1 MNQKGVNLVSKY
13 TTEVRFICET
23 EAGLTES
30 VGYSK
35 VNEVL
40 DKSWDKIFDAGDWDI
55 YDEEYRPILCKKILK
70 HFYTREIGAET
81 AGLWK
86 LWLNQRMAEIMPYYN
101 QLYKS
106 TLLEFNPLY
115 DTDYKTE
122 GNRKTDEDEQSG
134 RETNSDYTRTDN
146 LQNKRTDDLTSQR
159 TDNLNSTRTDNLQ
172 QARTDNLQQVRNDN
186 LHENTSDT
194 RYDLYSDTPQGALTG
209 VESETYLTNAR
220 KVTDIANKDNT
231 GTQTTDNTGTQ
242 TTDNTGTQDLKNTGT
257 QTVDNTGTQTVEN
270 TGTVNNIGSD
280 TENSKRVLNNTQD
293 YVEHVIGKRGTQSY
307 AKMIMELRD
316 SFVNIDMMIID
327 ELNDLFF
334 NLW

>member
-1 MNQKGVNLVSKY
+1 MSKY

-40 DKSWDKIFDAGDWDI
+40 DKSWDKIFDSGDWEI

-70 HFYTREIGAET
+70 HFYTREISAET

-172 QARTDNLQQVRNDN
+172 QVRNDD

-220 KVTDIANKDNT
+220 KVTDN
-231 GTQTTDNTGTQ
+231 GSRDNTGTQ

-293 YVEHVIGKRGTQSY
+293 YAEHVIGKRGTQSY
-307 AKMIMELRD
+307 AKMIVELRD
-316 SFVNIDMMIID
+316 SFINIDMMIID
-327 ELNDLFF
+327 ELNGLFF

>member
-1 MNQKGVNLVSKY
+1 MSKY

-23 EAGLTES
+23 EAGLTDS

-35 VNEVL
+35 VDEVL
-40 DKSWDKIFDAGDWDI
+40 DKSWDKIFDSGDWEI

-86 LWLNQRMAEIMPYYN
+86 LWLNQRMTEIMPYYN

-122 GNRKTDEDEQSG
+122 GNRKTNEGEESG
-134 RETNSDYTRTDN
+134 KETKSDYTRTDD
-146 LQNKRTDDLTSQR
+146 LQSKRTDDLTSQR

-172 QARTDNLQQVRNDN
+172 QVRNDD
-186 LHENTSDT
+186 LHETTSNT

-220 KVTDIANKDNT
+220 KVTDK
-231 GTQTTDNTGTQ
+231 GSRDNTGTQ

-270 TGTVNNIGSD
+270 TGTVNNKGSD
-280 TENSKRVLNNTQD
+280 TENSKRALNNTQD
-293 YVEHVIGKRGTQSY
+293 YAEHVIGKRGTQSY
-307 AKMIMELRD
+307 PKMIMELRD
-316 SFVNIDMMIID
+316 SFINIDMMIID

>member
-1 MNQKGVNLVSKY
+1 MNQKEVNLVSKY

-40 DKSWDKIFDAGDWDI
+40 DKSWDKIFDSGDWEI

-122 GNRKTDEDEQSG
+122 GNRKTDEGEESG

-146 LQNKRTDDLTSQR
+146 LQNKRTDDL
-159 TDNLNSTRTDNLQ
+159 NSKRTDNLQ
-172 QARTDNLQQVRNDN
+172 AIKTYNSEQTRTDN
-186 LHENTSDT
+186 LHENTSGT

-220 KVTDIANKDNT
+220 KITDTGTRDNT
-231 GTQTTDNTGTQ
+231 GTQQTETNGNDLLSNTGSQDINNTGTQ
-242 TTDNTGTQDLKNTGT
+242 TI
-257 QTVDNTGTQTVEN
+257 EN
-270 TGTVNNIGSD
+270 TGNVNNKGKD
-280 TENSKRVLNNTQD
+280 TENTKRVMNNTQD
-293 YVEHVIGKRGTQSY
+293 YAEHVMGKRGTQSY

-316 SFVNIDMMIID
+316 SFINIDMTIID

>member
-1 MNQKGVNLVSKY
+1 MSKY

-35 VNEVL
+35 VDEVL

-122 GNRKTDEDEQSG
+122 GNSKTDEGEESG
-134 RETNSDYTRTDN
+134 RESKSDYTRTDD
-146 LQNKRTDDLTSQR
+146 LQSKRTDDLTSQR

-172 QARTDNLQQVRNDN
+172 QVRNDD
-186 LHENTSDT
+186 LHETTSNT

-220 KVTDIANKDNT
+220 KVTDNGNR
-231 GTQTTDNTGTQ
+231 DNTGTQ

-270 TGTVNNIGSD
+270 SGTVNNKGGD

-293 YVEHVIGKRGTQSY
+293 YAEHVIGKRGTQSY

-316 SFVNIDMMIID
+316 SFINIDMMIID

>member
-1 MNQKGVNLVSKY
+1 MTLQKANQKEVNLVSKY

-23 EAGLTES
+23 EGGLTES
-30 VGYSK
+30 VGCSK
-35 VNEVL
+35 VDEVL
-40 DKSWDKIFDAGDWDI
+40 NKSWDKIFDAGDWDI

-86 LWLNQRMAEIMPYYN
+86 LWLNQRMGEIMPYYN

-122 GNRKTDEDEQSG
+122 GNRKTDEGEQSG
-134 RETNSDYTRTDN
+134 RETNSDYTRTDD
-146 LQNKRTDDLTSQR
+146 LQSKRTDDLTSQR

-172 QARTDNLQQVRNDN
+172 QVRNDD
-186 LHENTSDT
+186 LHETTSNT

-220 KVTDIANKDNT
+220 KVTDN
-231 GTQTTDNTGTQ
+231 GSRDNTGTQ

-270 TGTVNNIGSD
+270 TGTVNNKGSD

-293 YVEHVIGKRGTQSY
+293 YAEHVIGKRGTQSY

-316 SFVNIDMMIID
+316 SFINIDMMIID

>member
-1 MNQKGVNLVSKY
+1 MSKY

-35 VNEVL
+35 VDEVL
-40 DKSWDKIFDAGDWDI
+40 DKSWDKIFDSGDWEI

-86 LWLNQRMAEIMPYYN
+86 LWLNQRMTEIMPYYN

-122 GNRKTDEDEQSG
+122 GNRKTDEGEQVG
-134 RETNSDYTRTDN
+134 RETNSDYTRTDD
-146 LQNKRTDDLTSQR
+146 LQSKRTDDLTSQR

-172 QARTDNLQQVRNDN
+172 QVRNDD
-186 LHENTSDT
+186 LHETTSNT

-220 KVTDIANKDNT
+220 KVTDN
-231 GTQTTDNTGTQ
+231 GSRDNTGTQ

-257 QTVDNTGTQTVEN
+257 QTVDNTGTQTVVN
-270 TGTVNNIGSD
+270 SGTVNNKGSD
-280 TENSKRVLNNTQD
+280 NENSKRVLNNSQD
-293 YVEHVIGKRGTQSY
+293 YAEHVIGKRGTQTY
-307 AKMIMELRD
+307 TKMIMELRD
-316 SFVNIDMMIID
+316 SFINIDMMIID

>member
-1 MNQKGVNLVSKY
+1 MNQKEVNLVSKY

-35 VNEVL
+35 VDEVL
-40 DKSWDKIFDAGDWDI
+40 DKSWDKIFDVGDWEI

-134 RETNSDYTRTDN
+134 RETKSDYTRTDD
-146 LQNKRTDDLTSQR
+146 LQSKRSDDLTSQR
-159 TDNLNSTRTDNLQ
+159 TDNLNSI
-172 QARTDNLQQVRNDN
+172 RTDNLQQVRNDD
-186 LHENTSDT
+186 LHETTSNT

-220 KVTDIANKDNT
+220 KVTDN
-231 GTQTTDNTGTQ
+231 GSRDNTGTQ

-270 TGTVNNIGSD
+270 SGTVNNKGGD

-293 YVEHVIGKRGTQSY
+293 YAEHVIGKRGTQSY

-316 SFVNIDMMIID
+316 SFINIDMMIID

>member
-1 MNQKGVNLVSKY
+1 MSKY

-23 EAGLTES
+23 DAGISES

-35 VNEVL
+35 VDEVL
-40 DKSWDKIFDAGDWDI
+40 DKSWNKIFDSGEWEI

-86 LWLNQRMAEIMPYYN
+86 LWLNQRMTEIMPYYN

-115 DTDYKTE
+115 DTDYTTS
-122 GNRKTDEDEQSG
+122 GNRQTDEGEQSG
-134 RETNSDYTRTDN
+134 RETESDYTRTDD
-146 LQNKRTDDLTSQR
+146 LQSKRTDDL
-159 TDNLNSTRTDNLQ
+159 NSKRIDNLQ
-172 QARTDNLQQVRNDN
+172 ANKTYNSEQTRTDN
-186 LHENTSDT
+186 LHENTSGT

-220 KVTDIANKDNT
+220 KITDTGTRDNT
-231 GTQTTDNTGTQ
+231 GTQQTETNGNDLLSNTGSQDINNTGTQ
-242 TTDNTGTQDLKNTGT
+242 TI
-257 QTVDNTGTQTVEN
+257 EN
-270 TGTVNNIGSD
+270 TGNVNNKGKD
-280 TENSKRVLNNTQD
+280 TENTKRVMNNTQD
-293 YVEHVIGKRGTQSY
+293 YAEHVMGKRGTQSY
-307 AKMIMELRD
+307 PKMIMELRD
-316 SFVNIDMMIID
+316 SFINIDMMIID

>member
-1 MNQKGVNLVSKY
+1 MILQKVNQNRKGVNLVSKY

-35 VNEVL
+35 VDEVL
-40 DKSWDKIFDAGDWDI
+40 DKSWDKIFDTGDWEI
-55 YDEEYRPILCKKILK
+55 YAEEYRPILCKKILK

-115 DTDYKTE
+115 DTNYKTE
-122 GNRKTDEDEQSG
+122 GNRKTDEGEQTG

-172 QARTDNLQQVRNDN
+172 EVRSDN
-186 LHENTSDT
+186 LHETTSNT

-220 KVTDIANKDNT
+220 KVTDN
-231 GTQTTDNTGTQ
+231 GSRDNTGTQ

-270 TGTVNNIGSD
+270 TGTVNNKGSD

-293 YVEHVIGKRGTQSY
+293 YAEHVIGKRGTQSY

-316 SFVNIDMMIID
+316 SFINIDMMIID

>member
-1 MNQKGVNLVSKY
+1 MNLVSKY

-23 EAGLTES
+23 ESGLTES

-35 VNEVL
+35 VDDVL
-40 DKSWDKIFDAGDWDI
+40 DKSWNKIFDTGDWEI

-86 LWLNQRMAEIMPYYN
+86 LWLNQRMGEIMPYYN

-115 DTDYKTE
+115 DTDYTTS
-122 GNRKTDEDEQSG
+122 GNRQTDEGEQSG
-134 RETNSDYTRTDN
+134 RETKSDYTRTDD
-146 LQNKRTDDLTSQR
+146 LQSKRTDDLTSQR

-172 QARTDNLQQVRNDN
+172 QVRNDD
-186 LHENTSDT
+186 LHETTSNIK
-194 RYDLYSDTPQGALTG
+194 YDLYSDTPQGALTG

-220 KVTDIANKDNT
+220 KDTDN
-231 GTQTTDNTGTQ
+231 GSRDNTGTQ

-257 QTVDNTGTQTVEN
+257 QTIDNTGTQTVEN
-270 TGTVNNIGSD
+270 TGTVNNKGSD

-293 YVEHVIGKRGTQSY
+293 YAEHVIGKRGTQSY

-316 SFVNIDMMIID
+316 SFINIDMMIID

>member
-1 MNQKGVNLVSKY
+1 MNQKEVNLVSKY

-35 VNEVL
+35 VNDVL
-40 DKSWDKIFDAGDWDI
+40 DKSWNKIFDPGDWEI

-70 HFYTREIGAET
+70 HFYTREISAET

-86 LWLNQRMAEIMPYYN
+86 LWLNQRMVEIMPYYN

-122 GNRKTDEDEQSG
+122 GNRKTDEGEESG

-146 LQNKRTDDLTSQR
+146 LQNKRTDDL
-159 TDNLNSTRTDNLQ
+159 NSKRIDNLQ
-172 QARTDNLQQVRNDN
+172 ANKTYNSEQTRTDN
-186 LHENTSDT
+186 LHENTSGT

-220 KVTDIANKDNT
+220 KITDTGTRDNT
-231 GTQTTDNTGTQ
+231 GTQETETNGNDLLSNTGSQDINNTGTQ
-242 TTDNTGTQDLKNTGT
+242 TI
-257 QTVDNTGTQTVEN
+257 EN
-270 TGTVNNIGSD
+270 TGNVNNKGKD
-280 TENSKRVLNNTQD
+280 TENTKRVMNNTQD
-293 YVEHVIGKRGTQSY
+293 YAEHVMGKRGTQSY

-316 SFVNIDMMIID
+316 SFINIDMMIID

>member
-1 MNQKGVNLVSKY
+1 MSKY

-35 VNEVL
+35 VDEVL
-40 DKSWDKIFDAGDWDI
+40 DKSWDKIFDSGDWEI
-55 YDEEYRPILCKKILK
+55 YDEEYRPIICKKILK
-70 HFYTREIGAET
+70 HFYTREIAAET
-81 AGLWK
+81 VGLWK

-115 DTDYKTE
+115 DTDYNTS
-122 GNRKTDEDEQSG
+122 GNRKTDEGEQSG

-172 QARTDNLQQVRNDN
+172 QIRNDN

-220 KVTDIANKDNT
+220 KVTDNGNR
-231 GTQTTDNTGTQ
+231 DNTGTQ

-257 QTVDNTGTQTVEN
+257 QTIDNTGTQTVEN
-270 TGTVNNIGSD
+270 SGTVNNKGSD
-280 TENSKRVLNNTQD
+280 KENSKRVLNNTQD
-293 YVEHVIGKRGTQSY
+293 YAEHVVGKRGTQSY
-307 AKMIMELRD
+307 AKIIMELRE
-316 SFVNIDMMIID
+316 SFINIDMMIIE
-327 ELNDLFF
+327 ELSDLFF
-334 NLW
+334 DLW

>member
-1 MNQKGVNLVSKY
+1 MSKY

-30 VGYSK
+30 VGNSK
-35 VNEVL
+35 VDEVL
-40 DKSWDKIFDAGDWDI
+40 DKSWDKIFDSGDWEI

-86 LWLNQRMAEIMPYYN
+86 LWLNQRMTEIMPYYN

-122 GNRKTDEDEQSG
+122 GNRKTDEGEESG

-146 LQNKRTDDLTSQR
+146 LQNKRTD
-159 TDNLNSTRTDNLQ
+159 NLNSKRIDNLQ
-172 QARTDNLQQVRNDN
+172 ANKTYNSEQTRTDN
-186 LHENTSDT
+186 LHENTSGT

-220 KVTDIANKDNT
+220 KITDTGTRDNT
-231 GTQTTDNTGTQ
+231 GTQETETNGNDLLSNTGSQDINNTGTQ
-242 TTDNTGTQDLKNTGT
+242 TI
-257 QTVDNTGTQTVEN
+257 EN
-270 TGTVNNIGSD
+270 TGNVNNKGKD
-280 TENSKRVLNNTQD
+280 TENTKRVMNNTQD
-293 YVEHVIGKRGTQSY
+293 YLEHVVGKRGTQSY

-316 SFVNIDMMIID
+316 SFINIDMMIID

>member
-1 MNQKGVNLVSKY
+1 MSKY

-23 EAGLTES
+23 ESGLSES

-35 VNEVL
+35 VDEVL
-40 DKSWDKIFDAGDWDI
+40 DKSWNKIFDTGDWEI

-122 GNRKTDEDEQSG
+122 GNRKTDEGEESG

-146 LQNKRTDDLTSQR
+146 LQNKRTD
-159 TDNLNSTRTDNLQ
+159 NLNSKRIDNLQ
-172 QARTDNLQQVRNDN
+172 ANKTYNSEQTRTDN
-186 LHENTSDT
+186 LHENTSGT

-220 KVTDIANKDNT
+220 KITDTGTRDNT
-231 GTQTTDNTGTQ
+231 GTQETETNGNDLLSNTGSQDINNTGTQ
-242 TTDNTGTQDLKNTGT
+242 TI
-257 QTVDNTGTQTVEN
+257 EN
-270 TGTVNNIGSD
+270 TGNVNNKGKD
-280 TENSKRVLNNTQD
+280 TENTKRVMNNTQD
-293 YVEHVIGKRGTQSY
+293 YAEHVIGKRGTQSY

-316 SFVNIDMMIID
+316 SFINIDMMIID

>member
-1 MNQKGVNLVSKY
+1 MSKY

-23 EAGLTES
+23 EAGLAES

-35 VNEVL
+35 VDDVL
-40 DKSWDKIFDAGDWDI
+40 DKSWNKIFDTGDWEI

-106 TLLEFNPLY
+106 TLFKFNPLY

-122 GNRKTDEDEQSG
+122 GNRKTDEGEQSG
-134 RETNSDYTRTDN
+134 RETKSDYTRTDD
-146 LQNKRTDDLTSQR
+146 LQSKRTDDLTSQR

-172 QARTDNLQQVRNDN
+172 QVRNDD
-186 LHENTSDT
+186 LHETTSNT

-220 KVTDIANKDNT
+220 KVTDN
-231 GTQTTDNTGTQ
+231 GSRDNTGTQ

-270 TGTVNNIGSD
+270 TGTVNNKGND

-293 YVEHVIGKRGTQSY
+293 YAEHVIGKRGTQSY

-316 SFVNIDMMIID
+316 SFINIDMMIID

>member
-1 MNQKGVNLVSKY
+1 MSKY

-23 EAGLTES
+23 ETGLTES

-35 VNEVL
+35 VDEVL
-40 DKSWDKIFDAGDWDI
+40 DKSWDKIFDTGGWEI
-55 YDEEYRPILCKKILK
+55 YDEEYRAILCKKILK

-86 LWLNQRMAEIMPYYN
+86 LWLNQRMSEIMPYYN

-115 DTDYKTE
+115 DTDYNTS
-122 GNRKTDEDEQSG
+122 GSRQTDEGEQSG
-134 RETNSDYTRTDN
+134 REANTDYTRTDD
-146 LQNKRTDDLTSQR
+146 LQSQR
-159 TDNLNSTRTDNLQ
+159 TDNLNSQRTDNLHSDRDYSSTQ
-172 QARTDNLQQVRNDN
+172 ERTDNL
-186 LHENTSDT
+186 HESNNGT

-209 VESETYLTNAR
+209 VENENYLTNAR
-220 KVTDIANKDNT
+220 KVTENSTKDNT
-231 GTQTTDNTGTQ
+231 GTQNTETAGNESIS
-242 TTDNTGTQDLKNTGT
+242 NTGTQDVKNTGT
-257 QTVDNTGTQTVEN
+257 QTLDNTGTVKN
-270 TGTVNNIGSD
+270 VGKD
-280 TENSKRVLNNTQD
+280 TENSKRVLNNTQE
-293 YVEHVIGKRGTQSY
+293 YAEHVIGKRGTQSY

-316 SFVNIDMMIID
+316 SFINIDMMIID

>member
-1 MNQKGVNLVSKY
+1 MNQNRKGVNLVSKY

-23 EAGLTES
+23 EAGLTDS

-35 VNEVL
+35 VDEVL
-40 DKSWDKIFDAGDWDI
+40 DKSWDKIFDSGDWEI

-86 LWLNQRMAEIMPYYN
+86 LWLNQRMTEIMPYYN

-172 QARTDNLQQVRNDN
+172 QIRNDN
-186 LHENTSDT
+186 LHENTSNT
-194 RYDLYSDTPQGALTG
+194 KYDLYSDTPQGALTG

-220 KVTDIANKDNT
+220 KVTDN
-231 GTQTTDNTGTQ
+231 GSRDNTGTQ

-270 TGTVNNIGSD
+270 TGTVNNKGSD
-280 TENSKRVLNNTQD
+280 TENSKRVLNNTQN
-293 YVEHVIGKRGTQSY
+293 YAEHVIGKRGTQSY

-316 SFVNIDMMIID
+316 SFINIDMMIID

>member
-1 MNQKGVNLVSKY
+1 MSKY
-13 TTEVRFICET
+13 TTEVRLICET

-35 VNEVL
+35 IDEVI
-40 DKSWDKIFDAGDWDI
+40 DKSWNKIFDTNDWEI
-55 YDEEYRPILCKKILK
+55 YDEEYRPIICKKILK

-86 LWLNQRMAEIMPYYN
+86 LWLNQRMVEIMPYYN

-106 TLLEFNPLY
+106 TLFEFNPLY

-122 GNRKTDEDEQSG
+122 GNRKTDEGEQTG
-134 RETNSDYTRTDN
+134 RESNTDYTRTDN

-172 QARTDNLQQVRNDN
+172 QVRNDN
-186 LHENTSDT
+186 LHENTSNT

-220 KVTDIANKDNT
+220 KVTDN
-231 GTQTTDNTGTQ
+231 GSRDNTGTQ

-270 TGTVNNIGSD
+270 SGTVNNKGSD

-293 YVEHVIGKRGTQSY
+293 YAEHVIGKRGSQSY

>member
-1 MNQKGVNLVSKY
+1 MSKY

-35 VNEVL
+35 VDEVL
-40 DKSWDKIFDAGDWDI
+40 DKSWNKIFESGDWEI

-122 GNRKTDEDEQSG
+122 GNRKTDEGEESG

-146 LQNKRTDDLTSQR
+146 LQNKRTDELTSQR
-159 TDNLNSTRTDNLQ
+159 TDNLNSI
-172 QARTDNLQQVRNDN
+172 RTDNLQQVRNDN
-186 LHENTSDT
+186 LHENTSNT
-194 RYDLYSDTPQGALTG
+194 KYDLYSDTPQGALTG

-220 KVTDIANKDNT
+220 KVTDNGSRDNT
-231 GTQTTDNTGTQ
+231 GTQTI
-242 TTDNTGTQDLKNTGT
+242 DNTGTQDLKNTGT

-270 TGTVNNIGSD
+270 TGTVTNKGKD
-280 TENSKRVLNNTQD
+280 TENSKRVMNNTQD
-293 YVEHVIGKRGTQSY
+293 YVEHVVGKRGTQSY
-307 AKMIMELRD
+307 AKIIMELRD
-316 SFVNIDMMIID
+316 SFINIDMMIID

>member
-1 MNQKGVNLVSKY
+1 MSKY

-35 VNEVL
+35 VDDVL
-40 DKSWDKIFDAGDWDI
+40 DKSWDKIFDSGDWEI

-122 GNRKTDEDEQSG
+122 GNRKTDEGEESG
-134 RETNSDYTRTDN
+134 RETKSDYTRTDD
-146 LQNKRTDDLTSQR
+146 LQSKRTDDLTSQR

-172 QARTDNLQQVRNDN
+172 QVRNDN
-186 LHENTSDT
+186 LHEATSNT

-220 KVTDIANKDNT
+220 KVTDN
-231 GTQTTDNTGTQ
+231 GSRDNTGTQ

-270 TGTVNNIGSD
+270 TGTVNNKGSD

-293 YVEHVIGKRGTQSY
+293 YAEHVIGKTGTQSY

>member
-1 MNQKGVNLVSKY
+1 MSKY

-35 VNEVL
+35 VDEVL
-40 DKSWDKIFDAGDWDI
+40 DKSWNKIFDEGDWEI
-55 YDEEYRPILCKKILK
+55 YDEEYRSILCKKILK

-122 GNRKTDEDEQSG
+122 GNRKTDEGEESG

-146 LQNKRTDDLTSQR
+146 LQNKRTD
-159 TDNLNSTRTDNLQ
+159 NLNSKRIDNLQ
-172 QARTDNLQQVRNDN
+172 ANKTYNSEQTRTDN
-186 LHENTSDT
+186 LHENTNGT

-220 KVTDIANKDNT
+220 KITDTGTRDNT
-231 GTQTTDNTGTQ
+231 GTQKTDTNGNDLLTNTGSQDVNNTGTQ
-242 TTDNTGTQDLKNTGT
+242 TI
-257 QTVDNTGTQTVEN
+257 EN
-270 TGTVNNIGSD
+270 TGNINNKGKD
-280 TENSKRVLNNTQD
+280 TENTKRVMNNTQD
-293 YVEHVIGKRGTQSY
+293 YAEHVIGKRGTQSY

-316 SFVNIDMMIID
+316 SFINIDMMIID

>member
-1 MNQKGVNLVSKY
+1 MSKY

-23 EAGLTES
+23 EAGLAES

-35 VNEVL
+35 VDDVL
-40 DKSWDKIFDAGDWDI
+40 DKSWNKIFDTGDWEI

-106 TLLEFNPLY
+106 TLFEFNPLY

-122 GNRKTDEDEQSG
+122 GNRKTDEGEQSG
-134 RETNSDYTRTDN
+134 RETKSDYTRTDD
-146 LQNKRTDDLTSQR
+146 LQSKRTDDLTSQR

-172 QARTDNLQQVRNDN
+172 QVRNDD
-186 LHENTSDT
+186 LHETTSNT

-220 KVTDIANKDNT
+220 KVTDN
-231 GTQTTDNTGTQ
+231 GSRDNTGTQ

-270 TGTVNNIGSD
+270 TGTVNNKGND

-293 YVEHVIGKRGTQSY
+293 YAEHVIGKRGTQSY

-316 SFVNIDMMIID
+316 SFINIDMMIID

>member
-1 MNQKGVNLVSKY
+1 MSKY

-30 VGYSK
+30 IGYSK

-40 DKSWDKIFDAGDWDI
+40 DKSWNKIFESGEWEI

-70 HFYTREIGAET
+70 HFYTREISAET

-122 GNRKTDEDEQSG
+122 GNRKTDEGEESG
-134 RETNSDYTRTDN
+134 RETKSDYTRTDD
-146 LQNKRTDDLTSQR
+146 LQSKRTDDLTSQR

-172 QARTDNLQQVRNDN
+172 QVRNDD
-186 LHENTSDT
+186 LHETTSNT

-220 KVTDIANKDNT
+220 KVTDN
-231 GTQTTDNTGTQ
+231 GSRDNTGTQ

-257 QTVDNTGTQTVEN
+257 QTDDNTGTQSVEN
-270 TGTVNNIGSD
+270 SGTVNNKGSD

-293 YVEHVIGKRGTQSY
+293 YAEHVIGKRGTQSY

-316 SFVNIDMMIID
+316 SFINIDMMIID

>member
-1 MNQKGVNLVSKY
+1 MSKY

-35 VNEVL
+35 VDEVL

-86 LWLNQRMAEIMPYYN
+86 MWLNQRMAEIMPYYN

-106 TLLEFNPLY
+106 TLFEFNPLY

-134 RETNSDYTRTDN
+134 RETKSDYTRTDN

-172 QARTDNLQQVRNDN
+172 QVRNDD
-186 LHENTSDT
+186 LHETTSNT

-220 KVTDIANKDNT
+220 KVTDN
-231 GTQTTDNTGTQ
+231 GSRDNTGTQ

-270 TGTVNNIGSD
+270 SGTVNNKGSD

-293 YVEHVIGKRGTQSY
+293 YAEHVIGKRGTQSY

-316 SFVNIDMMIID
+316 SFINIDMMIID

>member
-1 MNQKGVNLVSKY
+1 MSKY
-13 TTEVRFICET
+13 TTEVRFICEA
-23 EAGLTES
+23 EAGLSES

-35 VNEVL
+35 VDEVL
-40 DKSWDKIFDAGDWDI
+40 NKSWDKIFDSGDWEI

-86 LWLNQRMAEIMPYYN
+86 LWLNQRMSEIMPYYN

-115 DTDYKTE
+115 DTDYTTT
-122 GNRKTDEDEQSG
+122 GNRQTDEGEQTG

-146 LQNKRTDDLTSQR
+146 LNSER
-159 TDNLNSTRTDNLQ
+159 TDNLNSERTDNLNQTRTDNLTE
-172 QARTDNLQQVRNDN
+172 ANSGSEYN
-186 LHENTSDT
+186 
-194 RYDLYSDTPQGALTG
+194 LYSDTPQGALTG

-220 KVTDIANKDNT
+220 KITTDNTRNNT
-231 GTQTTDNTGTQ
+231 GTQEI
-242 TTDNTGTQDLKNTGT
+242 KNTGT
-257 QTVDNTGTQTVEN
+257 QNVSNTGTQNVSN
-270 TGTVNNIGSD
+270 TGTVKNEGNDI
-280 TENSKRVLNNTQD
+280 ENSKRVLNNTQD
-293 YVEHVIGKRGTQSY
+293 YAEHIIGKRGTQSY

-316 SFVNIDMMIID
+316 SFINIDMMIID

>member
-1 MNQKGVNLVSKY
+1 MNQKEVNLVSKY

-35 VNEVL
+35 VDEVL
-40 DKSWDKIFDAGDWDI
+40 DKSWNKIFDSGDWEI

-122 GNRKTDEDEQSG
+122 GNRKTIEGEESG
-134 RETNSDYTRTDN
+134 RETKSDYTRTDD
-146 LQNKRTDDLTSQR
+146 LQSKRTDELTSQR
-159 TDNLNSTRTDNLQ
+159 TDNLNTT
-172 QARTDNLQQVRNDN
+172 RTDNLQQVRNDD
-186 LHENTSDT
+186 LHETTSNT

-220 KVTDIANKDNT
+220 KVTDN
-231 GTQTTDNTGTQ
+231 GSRDNTGTQ

-270 TGTVNNIGSD
+270 RGTVNNKGGD

-293 YVEHVIGKRGTQSY
+293 YAEHVIGKRGTQSY
-307 AKMIMELRD
+307 TKMIMELRD
-316 SFVNIDMMIID
+316 SFINIDMMIID

>member
-1 MNQKGVNLVSKY
+1 MSKY

-40 DKSWDKIFDAGDWDI
+40 DKSWDKIFDSGDWEI

-70 HFYTREIGAET
+70 HFYTREISAET

-172 QARTDNLQQVRNDN
+172 QVRNDD

-220 KVTDIANKDNT
+220 KVTDNGSRDNT
-231 GTQTTDNTGTQ
+231 GTH

-293 YVEHVIGKRGTQSY
+293 YAEHVIGKRGTQSY
-307 AKMIMELRD
+307 AKMIVELRD
-316 SFVNIDMMIID
+316 YFINIDMMIID

>member
-1 MNQKGVNLVSKY
+1 MSKY

-35 VNEVL
+35 VDEVL
-40 DKSWDKIFDAGDWDI
+40 DKSWDKIFDSGDWEI

-86 LWLNQRMAEIMPYYN
+86 LWLNQRMSEIMPYYN

-115 DTDYKTE
+115 DTDYTTT
-122 GNRKTDEDEQSG
+122 GNRQTDEGEQTG

-146 LQNKRTDDLTSQR
+146 LNSER
-159 TDNLNSTRTDNLQ
+159 TDNLNSERTDNLNHTRTDNLTE
-172 QARTDNLQQVRNDN
+172 ANSGSEYN
-186 LHENTSDT
+186 
-194 RYDLYSDTPQGALTG
+194 LYSDTPQGALTG

-220 KVTDIANKDNT
+220 KITTDNTRNNT
-231 GTQTTDNTGTQ
+231 GTQEI
-242 TTDNTGTQDLKNTGT
+242 KNTGT
-257 QTVDNTGTQTVEN
+257 QNVSNTGTQNVSN
-270 TGTVNNIGSD
+270 TGTVKNEGNDI
-280 TENSKRVLNNTQD
+280 ENSKRVLNNTQD
-293 YVEHVIGKRGTQSY
+293 YTEHVIGKRGTQSY
-307 AKMIMELRD
+307 AKIIMELRD
-316 SFVNIDMMIID
+316 SFINIDMMIID

>member
-1 MNQKGVNLVSKY
+1 MSKY

-35 VNEVL
+35 VDEVL
-40 DKSWDKIFDAGDWDI
+40 DKSWDKIFDSGDWEI

-86 LWLNQRMAEIMPYYN
+86 LWLNQRMAEIMSYYN

-122 GNRKTDEDEQSG
+122 GNRKTDEGEESG
-134 RETNSDYTRTDN
+134 RETESDYTRTDD
-146 LQNKRTDDLTSQR
+146 LQSKRTDDL
-159 TDNLNSTRTDNLQ
+159 NSKRIDNLQ
-172 QARTDNLQQVRNDN
+172 ANKTYNSEQTRTDN
-186 LHENTSDT
+186 LHENTSGT

-220 KVTDIANKDNT
+220 KITDTGTRDNT
-231 GTQTTDNTGTQ
+231 GTQQTETNGNDLLSNTGSQDINNTGTQ
-242 TTDNTGTQDLKNTGT
+242 TI
-257 QTVDNTGTQTVEN
+257 EN
-270 TGTVNNIGSD
+270 TGNVNNKGKD
-280 TENSKRVLNNTQD
+280 TENTKRVMNNTQD
-293 YVEHVIGKRGTQSY
+293 YAEHVMGKRGTQSY

-316 SFVNIDMMIID
+316 SFINIDMMIID

>member
-1 MNQKGVNLVSKY
+1 MSKY

-35 VNEVL
+35 VDDVL
-40 DKSWDKIFDAGDWDI
+40 NKSWDKIFDSGDWEI

-134 RETNSDYTRTDN
+134 RETKSDYTRTDN

-172 QARTDNLQQVRNDN
+172 QVRNDD
-186 LHENTSDT
+186 LHETTSNT

-220 KVTDIANKDNT
+220 KVADN
-231 GTQTTDNTGTQ
+231 GSRDNTGTQ

-270 TGTVNNIGSD
+270 TGTVNNKGGD

-293 YVEHVIGKRGTQSY
+293 YAEHVIGKRGTQSY

-316 SFVNIDMMIID
+316 SFINIDMMIID

>member
-1 MNQKGVNLVSKY
+1 MNLVSKY

-23 EAGLTES
+23 EVGLTES

-40 DKSWDKIFDAGDWDI
+40 DKSWNKIFDTGDWEI

-122 GNRKTDEDEQSG
+122 GNRKTDEGEESG

-146 LQNKRTDDLTSQR
+146 LQNKRTD
-159 TDNLNSTRTDNLQ
+159 NLNSKRIDNLQANKYYNSEQTRTD
-172 QARTDNLQQVRNDN
+172 D
-186 LHENTSDT
+186 LHENTSGN

-220 KVTDIANKDNT
+220 KITDTGTRDNT
-231 GTQTTDNTGTQ
+231 GTQKTDTNGNDLLSNTGSQDINNTGTQ
-242 TTDNTGTQDLKNTGT
+242 TI
-257 QTVDNTGTQTVEN
+257 EN
-270 TGTVNNIGSD
+270 TGNVNNKGKD
-280 TENSKRVLNNTQD
+280 TENTKRVMNNTQD
-293 YVEHVIGKRGTQSY
+293 YLEHVVGKRGTQSY

-316 SFVNIDMMIID
+316 SFINIDMMIID

>member
-1 MNQKGVNLVSKY
+1 MSKY

-35 VNEVL
+35 VDEVL
-40 DKSWDKIFDAGDWDI
+40 NKSWDKIFDAGDWDI

-134 RETNSDYTRTDN
+134 RETKSDYTRTDD
-146 LQNKRTDDLTSQR
+146 LQSKRTDDLTSQR

-172 QARTDNLQQVRNDN
+172 QVRNDD
-186 LHENTSDT
+186 LHETTSNT

-220 KVTDIANKDNT
+220 KVTDN
-231 GTQTTDNTGTQ
+231 GSRDNTGTQ

-270 TGTVNNIGSD
+270 SGTVNNKGGD

-293 YVEHVIGKRGTQSY
+293 YAEHVIGKRGTQSY

-316 SFVNIDMMIID
+316 SFINIDMMIID

>member
-1 MNQKGVNLVSKY
+1 MSKY

-23 EAGLTES
+23 EVGLTES

-35 VNEVL
+35 VDEVL

-122 GNRKTDEDEQSG
+122 GNRNTDEDEQSG
-134 RETNSDYTRTDN
+134 RETNSDYT
-146 LQNKRTDDLTSQR
+146 RTDDLTSQR

-172 QARTDNLQQVRNDN
+172 QVRNDD

-220 KVTDIANKDNT
+220 KVTDN
-231 GTQTTDNTGTQ
+231 GSRDNTGTQ

-257 QTVDNTGTQTVEN
+257 QTVDNTGT
-270 TGTVNNIGSD
+270 VNNKGSD

>member
-1 MNQKGVNLVSKY
+1 MSKY

-35 VNEVL
+35 VDEVL

-115 DTDYKTE
+115 DTDYTTS
-122 GNRKTDEDEQSG
+122 GNRQTDEDEQSG
-134 RETNSDYTRTDN
+134 RETESDYTRTDD
-146 LQNKRTDDLTSQR
+146 LQSKRTDDL
-159 TDNLNSTRTDNLQ
+159 NSKRIDNLQ
-172 QARTDNLQQVRNDN
+172 ANKTYNSEQTRTDN
-186 LHENTSDT
+186 LHENTSGT

-220 KVTDIANKDNT
+220 KITDTGTRDNT
-231 GTQTTDNTGTQ
+231 GTQETETNGNDLLSNTGSQDINNTGTQ
-242 TTDNTGTQDLKNTGT
+242 TI
-257 QTVDNTGTQTVEN
+257 EN
-270 TGTVNNIGSD
+270 TGNVNNKGKD
-280 TENSKRVLNNTQD
+280 TENTKRVMNNTQD
-293 YVEHVIGKRGTQSY
+293 YLEHVVGKRGTQSY

-316 SFVNIDMMIID
+316 SFINIDMMIID

>member
-1 MNQKGVNLVSKY
+1 MSKY

-35 VNEVL
+35 VDEVL
-40 DKSWDKIFDAGDWDI
+40 DKSWDKIFDTGDWEI

-122 GNRKTDEDEQSG
+122 GKRKTDEDEQSG
-134 RETNSDYTRTDN
+134 RETNTDYTRTDN

-172 QARTDNLQQVRNDN
+172 QVRNDD

-220 KVTDIANKDNT
+220 KVTDN
-231 GTQTTDNTGTQ
+231 GSRDNTGTQ

-270 TGTVNNIGSD
+270 TGTVNNKGSD

-293 YVEHVIGKRGTQSY
+293 YAEHVIGKRGTQSY

-316 SFVNIDMMIID
+316 SFINIDMMIID

>member
-1 MNQKGVNLVSKY
+1 MSKY

-23 EAGLTES
+23 EAGLAES

-35 VNEVL
+35 VDDVL
-40 DKSWDKIFDAGDWDI
+40 DKSWNKIFDTGDWEI

-106 TLLEFNPLY
+106 TLFEFNPLY

-122 GNRKTDEDEQSG
+122 GNRKTDEGEQSG
-134 RETNSDYTRTDN
+134 RETKSDYTRTDD
-146 LQNKRTDDLTSQR
+146 LQSKRTDDLTSQR

-172 QARTDNLQQVRNDN
+172 QVRNDD
-186 LHENTSDT
+186 LHETTSNT

-220 KVTDIANKDNT
+220 KVTDN
-231 GTQTTDNTGTQ
+231 GSRDNTGTQ

-257 QTVDNTGTQTVEN
+257 QTVDNTGTQTVDN
-270 TGTVNNIGSD
+270 TGTVNNKGND

-293 YVEHVIGKRGTQSY
+293 YAEHVIGKRGTQSY

-316 SFVNIDMMIID
+316 SFINIDMMIID

>member
-1 MNQKGVNLVSKY
+1 MSKY

-35 VNEVL
+35 VDDVL

-106 TLLEFNPLY
+106 ALLEFNPLY

-122 GNRKTDEDEQSG
+122 ANRKTDEDEQTG
-134 RETNSDYTRTDN
+134 RETSSDYIRTDN
-146 LQNKRTDDLTSQR
+146 LQKKRTDD
-159 TDNLNSTRTDNLQ
+159 LNSTRTDNLQ
-172 QARTDNLQQVRNDN
+172 QIRNDD
-186 LHENTSDT
+186 LHENASNT

-220 KVTDIANKDNT
+220 KVTDNGSRDNT
-231 GTQTTDNTGTQ
+231 GTQTTD
-242 TTDNTGTQDLKNTGT
+242 NTGT

-270 TGTVNNIGSD
+270 TGTVNNKGSD

-293 YVEHVIGKRGTQSY
+293 YAEHVIGKRGTQSY

-316 SFVNIDMMIID
+316 SFINIDMMIID

>member
-1 MNQKGVNLVSKY
+1 MSKY

-35 VNEVL
+35 VDEVL
-40 DKSWDKIFDAGDWDI
+40 NKSWDKIFDSGDWEI

-86 LWLNQRMAEIMPYYN
+86 LWLNQRMSEIMPYYN

-115 DTDYKTE
+115 DTDYTTT
-122 GNRKTDEDEQSG
+122 GNRQTDEGEQTG

-146 LQNKRTDDLTSQR
+146 LNSER
-159 TDNLNSTRTDNLQ
+159 TDNLNSERTDNLNQTRTDNLTE
-172 QARTDNLQQVRNDN
+172 ANSGSEYN
-186 LHENTSDT
+186 
-194 RYDLYSDTPQGALTG
+194 LYSDTPQGALTG

-220 KVTDIANKDNT
+220 KITTDNTRNNT
-231 GTQTTDNTGTQ
+231 GTQEI
-242 TTDNTGTQDLKNTGT
+242 KNTGT
-257 QTVDNTGTQTVEN
+257 QNVSNTGTQNVSN
-270 TGTVNNIGSD
+270 TGTVKNEGNDI
-280 TENSKRVLNNTQD
+280 ENSKRVLNNTQD
-293 YVEHVIGKRGTQSY
+293 YAEHIIGKRGTQSY

-316 SFVNIDMMIID
+316 SFINIDMMIID